1 MKKSVDAPLVPL
13 AFILFGLLGLVSAIK
28 VGEWTNFIFPMLFL
42 LLAAV
47 YLHTP
52 LIGKYR
58 IIKKSS
64 CGIKYRKKCSN
75 FRFRNWSWSFLIE
88 IARHLQHPGKI
99 IGIDIWNKQD
109 QANNSFENTK
119 KLIVE
124 QQLADVSELLTADMV
139 KLPFK
144 GNNFNYVVASLSIH
158 NLKPAYKRQAAIQ
171 EAFRVLKKGG
181 RMVIIDIEHVGEYQK
196 FLQQLGAKEISI
208 SNTGINGMYAG
219 LFTKVLI
226 AKK

>member
-1 MKKSVDAPLVPL
+1 M
-13 AFILFGLLGLVSAIK
+13 
-28 VGEWTNFIFPMLFL
+28 
-42 LLAAV
+42 
-47 YLHTP
+47 
-52 LIGKYR
+52 
-58 IIKKSS
+58 
-64 CGIKYRKKCSN
+64 
-75 FRFRNWSWSFLIE
+75 
-88 IARHLQHPGKI
+88 QHPGKI

-109 QANNSFENTK
+109 QANNSYENTK

-181 RMVIIDIEHVGEYQK
+181 RMVIIDIEHVGEYQQ

>member
-47 YLHTP
+47 YLHTS

-58 IIKKSS
+58 IIKKVVA
-64 CGIKYRKKCSN
+64 GLNIEKN
-75 FRFRNWSWSFLIE
+75 AQILDLGTGHGAFLIE

>member
-1 MKKSVDAPLVPL
+1 MDKLYFPNVILTFSGSLFAYFINWQVSDNKKVVAGLNIEKN
-13 AFILFGLLGLVSAIK
+13 AQILDLGTGHGA
-28 VGEWTNFIFPMLFL
+28 
-42 LLAAV
+42 
-47 YLHTP
+47 
-52 LIGKYR
+52 
-58 IIKKSS
+58 
-64 CGIKYRKKCSN
+64 
-75 FRFRNWSWSFLIE
+75 FLIE

-109 QANNSFENTK
+109 QANNSYENTK

-181 RMVIIDIEHVGEYQK
+181 RMVIIDIEHVGEYQQ